1 MELGRMMVRM
11 SVGHYVAGLMGGH
24 TPLAISLTTPTSYI
38 NNHIL
43 TSKYSL
49 LFTYHPYGYS
59 CDTKYY
65 TSIAAI
71 LCNNA
76 SVPSRLLDL
85 AKGTLNLSRKV
96 TYVGSRSVQNTFEN
110 EKS

>member
-1 MELGRMMVRM
+1 MMVRM
-11 SVGHYVAGLMGGH
+11 WVGHYVAGLMGGSH
-24 TPLAISLTTPTSYI
+24 PASYFPDHSHFLDI

-96 TYVGSRSVQNTFEN
+96 TWAVARCRTHL
-110 EKS
+110 KMRKATT